1 MIGITGSKSDLAP
14 IDNILSNQ
22 NTYNNGMNLFLPVCS
37 KKNHTSWFKG
47 GIKTP

>member
-1 MIGITGSKSDLAP
+1 MVGITGSKSDLAP

-47 GIKTP
+47 GIKAP

>member
-1 MIGITGSKSDLAP
+1 MVGITGSKRALAP

-47 GIKTP
+47 GIKAP